1 MDIARRPAILTT
13 LRLTI
18 LAASLLLLG
27 GPICAS
33 AACDPNT
40 TCSGHGTCNLDDTCN
55 CNPGFVGASCDLC
68 APNYYNY
75 PSCTF
80 CQASTTCSGNG
91 TCSATGS
98 CNCNTG
104 FSGVNCEI
112 PPPTTS
118 TTTTSTTTTI
128 AASTTTT
135 STLPPPSIGFI
146 PPDNDARVCTDSVT
160 RALGKLAKAITG
172 CHVKAAD
179 SAFHGRSFD
188 EDGCKAAAKGKF
200 DAAVAKVA
208 AKVQCP
214 PCVLGNAPGLRDDV
228 ESFLDQK
235 NGQAYCAGTV
245 PLP

>member
-1 MDIARRPAILTT
+1 M
-13 LRLTI
+13 
-18 LAASLLLLG
+18 
-27 GPICAS
+27 
-33 AACDPNT
+33 
-40 TCSGHGTCNLDDTCN
+40 
-55 CNPGFVGASCDLC
+55 
-68 APNYYNY
+68 
-75 PSCTF
+75 
-80 CQASTTCSGNG
+80 
-91 TCSATGS
+91 
-98 CNCNTG
+98 
-104 FSGVNCEI
+104 
-112 PPPTTS
+112 
-118 TTTTSTTTTI
+118 
-128 AASTTTT
+128 
-135 STLPPPSIGFI
+135 
-146 PPDNDARVCTDSVT
+146 T

-214 PCVLGNAPGLRDDV
+214 PCVLGDAPGLRDDV